1 MKEGGATG
9 RTRLTAIVW
18 VADLARSCRGAD
30 ADAARETRAGGGSG
44 ESSASESMSLRSNAM
59 FRKTLLAG
67 MLTAMAATASAAS
80 PIDLNQASA
89 EKLANTLDGVGA
101 VRAESI
107 VDYRRDNGDFASVNA
122 LVQVEGIGEA
132 TLKKNRDQLT
142 VESE

>member
-1 MKEGGATG
+1 
-9 RTRLTAIVW
+9 
-18 VADLARSCRGAD
+18 
-30 ADAARETRAGGGSG
+30 
-44 ESSASESMSLRSNAM
+44 M